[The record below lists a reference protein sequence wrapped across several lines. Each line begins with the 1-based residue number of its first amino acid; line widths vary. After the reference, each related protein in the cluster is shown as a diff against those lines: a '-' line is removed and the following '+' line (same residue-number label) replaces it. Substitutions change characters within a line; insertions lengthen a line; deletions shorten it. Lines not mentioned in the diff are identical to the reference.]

1 MFELSPAE
9 LKARLDRQEA
19 IALLDVRNAEE
30 FEAWRIESKH
40 DFPVAHVAYFDF
52 IEDPEAAIAALP
64 FSQEQEVVVVCA
76 KGGSSEFV
84 ANLMNEAGYNALN
97 MTGGMQ
103 AWGDLYEVREVVP
116 SSARLTLLQFNRVGK
131 GCLSYL
137 IASGKE
143 AIVVDPGRHV
153 AQYVE
158 EAKRRGLSIA
168 HVVDTHV
175 HADHVSGAP
184 ELVELT
190 GAPYHLHEGDASF
203 GKLNVA
209 SGEGQIRLGEL
220 VVDVLQEHTPGHT
233 PGSTSLVV
241 DGRFFISGDTL
252 FVKSVGRPDLGGHA
266 VEWAHDLYRTLS
278 EKIRRLSD
286 DTTVLPGHFASL
298 DEIREDGVVAG
309 VLGEIRK
316 SNPALAIE
324 DAGAF
329 VAFIQEN
336 MRPQPEL
343 YGEIRR
349 VNLGL
354 VSACEDQRTA
364 LEIGKNE
371 CAASKALA

>member
-1 MFELSPAE
+1 MFELTPAE

-19 IALLDVRNAEE
+19 IALLDVRNADEY
-30 FEAWRIESKH
+30 EAWRIESKH
-40 DFPVAHVAYFDF
+40 GFPMAHVPYFDF
-52 IEDPEAAIAALP
+52 IEDAEVAIASLP
-64 FSQEQEVVVVCA
+64 FSREQEIVVVCA

-84 ANLMNEAGYNALN
+84 AEMLREAGYNALN
-97 MTGGMQ
+97 MAQGMQ
-103 AWGDLYEVREVVP
+103 GWGDLYEVREVVP
-116 SSARLTLLQFNRVGK
+116 SSDRLTLLQFNRVGK

-137 IASGKE
+137 VGSGQE

-153 AQYVE
+153 GQYLE
-158 EAKRRGLSIA
+158 EAQKRGLSIT

-184 ELVELT
+184 ELAAVT
-190 GAPYHLHEGDASF
+190 GAPYHLHEADASF
-203 GKLNVA
+203 GKLEVA
-209 SGEGQIRLGEL
+209 TGEGQIRLGEL

-241 DGRFFISGDTL
+241 DERFLIAGDTL

-266 VEWAHDLYRTLS
+266 EEWAHDLYQTLV
-278 EKIRRLSD
+278 EKIRRLGD
-286 DTTVLPGHFASL
+286 DTTVLPGHYASL
-298 DEIREDGVVAG
+298 DEIRDDGIVSG
-309 VLGEIRK
+309 ELGEIRQN
-316 SNPALAIE
+316 NPALQLE
-324 DAGAF
+324 DAKAF

-354 VSACEDQRTA
+354 VEACEDQRTA
-364 LEIGKNE
+364 LEIGKNQ
-371 CAASKALA
+371 CAASKAIV